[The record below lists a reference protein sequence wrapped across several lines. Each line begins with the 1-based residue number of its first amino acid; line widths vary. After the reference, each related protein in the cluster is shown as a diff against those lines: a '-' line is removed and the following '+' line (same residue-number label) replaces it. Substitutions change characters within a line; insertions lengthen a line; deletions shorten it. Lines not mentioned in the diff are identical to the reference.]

1 VYGYSVDT
9 ILMCDDI
16 DTNTKNPIGVGEIYL
31 SDSGYIYCWVNFT
44 DVKGPLAIK
53 FEWFGPGQDLVRSN
67 IIHTV
72 SGTFP
77 LFSVSNLLKVEGTS
91 AASKLGKWTVL
102 IFVDDVYVAETNFF
116 LSDYST
122 FIDDILQLEAK
133 LVEST
138 IVKDQLFSQ
147 YDFLQG
153 EHNELIN
160 SYNNLS
166 HTYILTLAREKDQN
180 ESVRT
185 LISENEELSETLIQL
200 QSTYDELLTDYNE
213 RNRTSLMI
221 ESELEK
227 IRNVL
232 IISIVIIMIL
242 LIFMSK
248 R

>member
-1 VYGYSVDT
+1 
-9 ILMCDDI
+9 MCDDI
-16 DTNTKNPIGVGEIYL
+16 DTNTKNPIGVGEIFL
-31 SDSGYIYCWVNFT
+31 SDSGNIYCWVNFT
-44 DVKGPLAIK
+44 DVEGPIAIK
-53 FEWFGPGQDLVRSN
+53 FEWFGPGQDFFRSN

-116 LSDYST
+116 LGDYST
-122 FIDDILQLEAK
+122 FIDDILQLETK

-147 YDFLQG
+147 YDSLQG
-153 EHNELIN
+153 EHNELID

-166 HTYILTLAREKDQN
+166 RTYTLTIARERDQN
-180 ESVRT
+180 ENVRV
-185 LISENEELSETLIQL
+185 LSFENKELNETLIQL

-213 RNRTSLMI
+213 RDQTFLMI
-221 ESELEK
+221 KSELENTGK
-227 IRNVL
+227 IL
-232 IISIVIIMIL
+232 ILSITIIIFFL
-242 LIFMSK
+242 IIFMSK